1 MDRSPI
7 YIHMYML
14 MCFSGIGKAV
24 VRLPELPLGNTAVG
38 VPELPLCTLD
48 SEGCLA
54 IRHDSTLRV
63 CFTINVWESSK
74 TRGPLKVLLGSL

>member
-1 MDRSPI
+1 
-7 YIHMYML
+7 

-24 VRLPELPLGNTAVG
+24 VRLPELPLGDTAVG
-38 VPELPLCTLD
+38 VPELPLCTLA
-48 SEGCLA
+48 SEGRMA
-54 IRHDSTLRV
+54 IRRDSTLRV